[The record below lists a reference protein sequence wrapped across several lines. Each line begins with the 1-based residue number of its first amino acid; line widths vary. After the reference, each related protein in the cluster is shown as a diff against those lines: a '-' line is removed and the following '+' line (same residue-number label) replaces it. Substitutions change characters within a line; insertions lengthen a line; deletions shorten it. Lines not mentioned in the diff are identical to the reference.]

1 MKSFVN
7 QIFQIEEK
15 AKKFILSKIPKGK
28 SIQLLSDEE
37 AEEQVDSFYELPVC
51 FAVGKYGDYK
61 EYAITKVE
69 HTNDDGLLFHT
80 FGKSDEYG
88 VKRTFNTS
96 EISDGILATIAD
108 LIIDNEMEK
117 NKKMT
122 QAIKKAFNHVKKKYP
137 TVSIVIF
144 DKNGQWLYMDE
155 NFNSF
160 TFDETIDVSL
170 LEDAS
175 DSTPFLPYI
184 YQE

>member
-1 MKSFVN
+1 
-7 QIFQIEEK
+7 
-15 AKKFILSKIPKGK
+15 
-28 SIQLLSDEE
+28 
-37 AEEQVDSFYELPVC
+37 
-51 FAVGKYGDYK
+51 
-61 EYAITKVE
+61 
-69 HTNDDGLLFHT
+69 
-80 FGKSDEYG
+80 
-88 VKRTFNTS
+88 
-96 EISDGILATIAD
+96 
-108 LIIDNEMEK
+108 
-117 NKKMT
+117 MT